1 MKNPTPVDDSLFD
14 GKSCMNSDGLNMHD
28 NSLVDIKVRAQY
40 LKGESQPEQQRFVF
54 AYTITITNNG
64 PEPVK
69 LLNRYWRIIDANNK
83 IQEVRG
89 EGVVGQ
95 QPHLKTGESFQYTS
109 GAMIGTKFGTMEGNY
124 EMITDDGDTFEAPIP
139 VFVLAQPNALH

>member
-1 MKNPTPVDDSLFD
+1 
-14 GKSCMNSDGLNMHD
+14 MNSDGFNMHG
-28 NSLVDIKVRAQY
+28 NAQVDIKVRAQY
-40 LKGESQPEQQRFVF
+40 LQGESQPEQQRYVF

-69 LLNRYWRIIDANNK
+69 LLNRYWRITDANNK

>member
-1 MKNPTPVDDSLFD
+1 
-14 GKSCMNSDGLNMHD
+14 MNSDGLNVHD
-28 NSLVDIKVRAQY
+28 TSPVDIKVRTQY
-40 LKGESQPEQQRFVF
+40 LKGESQPDQQRYVF
-54 AYTITITNNG
+54 AYTITITNKG
-64 PEPVK
+64 PDPVK
-69 LLNRYWRIIDANNK
+69 LLNRYWRITDANNK

-95 QPHLKTGESFQYTS
+95 QPHLKMGESFQYTS

-139 VFVLAQPNALH
+139 TFLLAQPNALH

>member
-1 MKNPTPVDDSLFD
+1 
-14 GKSCMNSDGLNMHD
+14 MNSDGFNMNGNAQIND
-28 NSLVDIKVRAQY
+28 NGLVNIKVRTRY
-40 LKGESQPEQQRFVF
+40 LQGESQPEQQRYVF

-69 LLNRYWRIIDANNK
+69 LLNRYWRIIDANDK

-124 EMITDDGDTFEAPIP
+124 EMVTDDGDTFEAPIP
-139 VFVLAQPNALH
+139 TFVLAEPNALH

>member
-1 MKNPTPVDDSLFD
+1 MKHPTPVD
-14 GKSCMNSDGLNMHD
+14 GRCMNGDGLNMHD
-28 NSLVDIKVRAQY
+28 TSHVDIKVRAQY
-40 LKGESQPEQQRFVF
+40 LKGESQPEQQRYVF

-64 PEPVK
+64 PDPVK

-95 QPHLKTGESFQYTS
+95 QPHLKMGESFQYTS

>member
-1 MKNPTPVDDSLFD
+1 
-14 GKSCMNSDGLNMHD
+14 MNETSP
-28 NSLVDIKVRAQY
+28 VDIKVRTQY
-40 LKGESQPEQQRFVF
+40 LQGESQPSEQRYVF

-69 LLNRYWRIIDANNK
+69 LLNRYWRITDANEK

-95 QPHLKTGESFQYTS
+95 QPHLKAGESFQYTS
-109 GAMIGTKFGTMEGNY
+109 GAMIATRFGTMEGNY
-124 EMITDDGDTFEAPIP
+124 EMVTDNGDTFEAPIP
-139 VFVLAQPNALH
+139 TFMLAQPNALH